1 MPTIPQLIEGRTAP
15 TPQRAIVAIP
25 APDNSA
31 EQRLTRA
38 AMDALTEVQH
48 KQDTFDA
55 SVAESELMKAHVA
68 TLNSLTDDHPETYT
82 QRYEAAMNQSKK
94 DSGQLIHNPAVRQQF
109 DMAAEQSMIKGSQ
122 AAFELS
128 KAKTTDLKL
137 ADLSNVLDSNG
148 KALANAKDETSRM
161 LLIRSSQ
168 KSIMA
173 AREAGYIDALKA
185 TELSRRTAE
194 QYGITSLEGRPA
206 AERIAAIEGAQGKD
220 FTGLYNTPLTAEE
233 AVKFEAWKKGLPQN
247 LQSSYDYDLAG
258 AFKAGVKPTKD
269 PNDGLFHMP
278 DTFKKPN
285 HSTFSNE
292 SKYNGAD
299 GFQGGSW
306 GGPNGDQFKPA
317 ESVADYISPDN
328 KKSILDRAYAEL
340 NSQRAEM
347 ERQAKLV
354 HEQNY
359 NQALSVIDNSKPV
372 SGIPMDFWNTLS
384 LSERKGL
391 KDYAD
396 SIASGVEPV
405 TDPVR
410 YQMEKR
416 AFAASPQKWADS
428 FNVATARATYS
439 KSDAAHLESLYDS
452 VAKKETKKVEDVVS
466 GYKTTD
472 SIISGRMKDAGVS
485 TDDQTRFTDLV
496 DRQIQANLAETK
508 RKRMPN
514 DEVRNLVDDML
525 VQGEIA
531 GTSFFGLVDGDFTY
545 WQLSPE
551 QRTKFA
557 VTYDAIPVD
566 EIPMI
571 EQGLRDQKIPVTEDS
586 VTEYYNKLLK
596 KRYAK

>member
-1 MPTIPQLIEGRTAP
+1 MG
-15 TPQRAIVAIP
+15 
-25 APDNSA
+25 
-31 EQRLTRA
+31 
-38 AMDALTEVQH
+38 ALAEVQH

-68 TLNSLTDDHPETYT
+68 TLNSLTDDHPETYA

-109 DMAAEQSMIKGSQ
+109 ELAADQSMIRGSQ

-128 KAKTTDLKL
+128 KAKTSDLKL
-137 ADLSNVLDSNG
+137 ADLSNVIDSNG
-148 KALANAKDETSRM
+148 KSLANAHDETTRM

-173 AREAGYIDALKA
+173 AREAGYISALKA
-185 TELSRRTAE
+185 AELSRATAE
-194 QYGITSLEGRPA
+194 QYGITSLEARPA

-220 FTGLYNTPLTAEE
+220 FTNLYNTPLTTAE
-233 AVKFEAWKKGLPQN
+233 AVQFEAWKKGLPEN
-247 LQSSYDYDLAG
+247 LQSQYDYDLAG
-258 AFKAGVKPTKD
+258 AFKAGVKPTKN
-269 PNDGLFHMP
+269 PKDGLFHMP

-285 HSTFSNE
+285 HESFSNE
-292 SKYNGAD
+292 SQYNGAD

-306 GGPNGDQFKPA
+306 GGPNKDQFKPA

-328 KKSILDRAYAEL
+328 KKSIVDRAYSEL
-340 NSQRAEM
+340 KSQRADM
-347 ERQAKLV
+347 ERQSKEAHEANYRSALDNIEANKSLV
-354 HEQNY
+354 
-359 NQALSVIDNSKPV
+359 
-372 SGIPMDFWNTLS
+372 GIPMPFWNTLS
-384 LSERKGL
+384 LAERNGL
-391 KDYAD
+391 KAYAV
-396 SIASGVEPV
+396 SLATGVEPV
-405 TDPVR
+405 TDVNA
-410 YQMEKR
+410 YNLEKR
-416 AFAASPQKWADS
+416 AFAANPQQWAAS
-428 FNVATARATYS
+428 FNVATARAKYS
-439 KSDAAHLESLYDS
+439 KADAAHLESLFDS
-452 VAKKETKKVEDVVS
+452 VAKKETKKVEDVVH

-485 TDDQTRFTDLV
+485 GDDVTLFTDQV
-496 DRQIQANLAETK
+496 DREVEANLRETG

-525 VQGEIA
+525 VQGEIS
-531 GTSFFGLVDGDFTY
+531 GTSYFGDDDFTY

-551 QRTKFA
+551 QRTRFA
-557 VTYDAIPVD
+557 VTYDAIPIN

-571 EQGLRDQKIPVTEDS
+571 EQGLRDERTPVTEES